1 MTSDNSKSQIDFLD
15 LKIIKIKIQA
25 LLLLRFNLR
34 FKIWDFTIRQSSL
47 SINCQISGNLL
58 FWLAETTYVPTYSYI
73 LDFHLAQFF
82 WTFYLMKQSS
92 QLMHELCFTK

>member
-34 FKIWDFTIRQSSL
+34 FET
-47 SINCQISGNLL
+47 LL
-58 FWLAETTYVPTYSYI
+58 FNSPANVSKYYDEI
-73 LDFHLAQFF
+73 
-82 WTFYLMKQSS
+82 S
-92 QLMHELCFTK
+92 QFTKKEL